1 MVEKYKL
8 EISSFELSIKPYFAY
23 LTKIKWFAAISIT
36 LACAIPFVKDK
47 VNYDV
52 WTMGYVITGILA
64 FYVVYDFLFNANVK
78 FLFDKN
84 TKSIYKINLFFK
96 RRLMSF
102 EEMTILTTSEYGAFT
117 YAIGR
122 KKKQFLKNYSI
133 SDTFTNSKKSKQR
146 EEEYVAEILNP
157 ILKFVEK

>member
-1 MVEKYKL
+1 
-8 EISSFELSIKPYFAY
+8 
-23 LTKIKWFAAISIT
+23 
-36 LACAIPFVKDK
+36 
-47 VNYDV
+47 
-52 WTMGYVITGILA
+52 
-64 FYVVYDFLFNANVK
+64 
-78 FLFDKN
+78 
-84 TKSIYKINLFFK
+84 
-96 RRLMSF
+96 MSF

>member
-36 LACAIPFVKDK
+36 LACAIRFVKDK

-84 TKSIYKINLFFK
+84 TKSIYKINLF
-96 RRLMSF
+96 
-102 EEMTILTTSEYGAFT
+102 
-117 YAIGR
+117 
-122 KKKQFLKNYSI
+122 
-133 SDTFTNSKKSKQR
+133 SK
-146 EEEYVAEILNP
+146 ED
-157 ILKFVEK
+157 